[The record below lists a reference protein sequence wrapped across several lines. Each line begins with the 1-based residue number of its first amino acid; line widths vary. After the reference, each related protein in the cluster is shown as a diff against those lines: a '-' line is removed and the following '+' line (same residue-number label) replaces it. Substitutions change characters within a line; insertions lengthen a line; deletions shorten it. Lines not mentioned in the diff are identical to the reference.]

1 MREKSDTARMGA
13 AKAGAWPAIISLES
27 VEGRMTA
34 IDLRS
39 DTVTKPTDEM
49 RSAMASAEVGDDV
62 FGEDPSINE
71 LQERSAALLGKEAGL
86 LTSSGTMSNLIAT
99 LAWGSHGDEIIM
111 GDQAHMFWNE
121 SAGQAALGGVQTR
134 LVPNDSQ
141 GRINPDD
148 VAAAIRPSGNL
159 HFPRTAMIC
168 LENTHNR
175 CSGGVLTPED
185 TKSVSDVA
193 HAAGVPVHLD
203 GARIFNA
210 SVALEVP
217 PAELVREV
225 DDLSFCLSKS
235 LSCPVGSVLV
245 GSQDFI
251 DNAKRW
257 RKMLGGGMRQA
268 GILAAAGLVALD
280 TMIDRLAEDHQ
291 HARRLAHGLANIDG
305 LNVDPESIQTN
316 IVFFEVDEELGTAA
330 DLIAALNRN
339 GVLVSYP
346 GKQSIRMVTHR
357 HITPEDIEEALSRT
371 STAVRELQAA
381 Q

>member
-1 MREKSDTARMGA
+1 
-13 AKAGAWPAIISLES
+13 
-27 VEGRMTA
+27 MTA

-49 RSAMASAEVGDDV
+49 RSAMAAAEVGDDV

-99 LAWGSHGDEIIM
+99 LAWSNHGDEIIM
-111 GDQAHMFWNE
+111 GTEAHMFWNE

-148 VAAAIRPSGNL
+148 VAAAIRPPGNL
-159 HFPRTAMIC
+159 HFPRTSMMC

-217 PAELVREV
+217 PAELARDV

-251 DNAKRW
+251 TNAKRW

-268 GILAAAGLVALD
+268 GVLAAAGLGGP
-280 TMIDRLAEDHQ
+280 RQ
-291 HARRLAHGLANIDG
+291 HD
-305 LNVDPESIQTN
+305 
-316 IVFFEVDEELGTAA
+316 
-330 DLIAALNRN
+330 
-339 GVLVSYP
+339 
-346 GKQSIRMVTHR
+346 
-357 HITPEDIEEALSRT
+357 
-371 STAVRELQAA
+371 
-381 Q
+381 

>member
-1 MREKSDTARMGA
+1 MK
-13 AKAGAWPAIISLES
+13 L
-27 VEGRMTA
+27 

-39 DTVTKPTDEM
+39 DTVTQPTGEM
-49 RSAMASAEVGDDV
+49 RRAMAAAEVGDDV

-71 LQERSAALLGKEAGL
+71 LQERAAAILGKEAGL
-86 LTSSGTMSNLIAT
+86 LTSSGTMSNLIST
-99 LAWGSHGDEIIM
+99 LAYSSHGDEIVM

-121 SAGQAALGGVQTR
+121 SAGQAALAGVQTR
-134 LVPNDSQ
+134 LVPNDPQ
-141 GRINPDD
+141 GRLDPGD
-148 VAAAIRPSGNL
+148 VAGAIRPKGNL
-159 HFPRTAMIC
+159 HFPNTSMVC

-185 TKSVSDVA
+185 TKSVCDVA
-193 HAAGVPVHLD
+193 HDAGVPVHLD

-210 SVALEVP
+210 AIALEVP
-217 PAELVREV
+217 AAELVREV

-251 DNAKRW
+251 DKARRW

-268 GILAAAGLVALD
+268 GVLAAAGLVALD

-291 HARRLAHGLANIDG
+291 NARRLAHGLANIDG
-305 LNVDPESIQTN
+305 LSVDPEQIQTN
-316 IVFFEVDEELGTAA
+316 IVFFDVDPKLGTAA
-330 DLIAALNRN
+330 DMIAALEREN
-339 GVLVSYP
+339 VKVSYP

-357 HITPEDIEEALSRT
+357 HISGEDIEEALSRT
-371 STAVRELQAA
+371 SRAARELRG
-381 Q
+381 

>member
-1 MREKSDTARMGA
+1 
-13 AKAGAWPAIISLES
+13 
-27 VEGRMTA
+27 MTA

-49 RSAMASAEVGDDV
+49 RSAMATAEVGDDV

-99 LAWGSHGDEIIM
+99 LAWSNHGDEIIM
-111 GDQAHMFWNE
+111 GTEAHMFWNE

-159 HFPRTAMIC
+159 HFPRTSMIC

-185 TKSVSDVA
+185 TKSVGDVA

-217 PAELVREV
+217 PAELARDV

-268 GILAAAGLVALD
+268 GVLAAAGLVALD

-291 HARRLAHGLANIDG
+291 HAKRLAAGLANIDG
-305 LNVDPESIQTN
+305 LTVDPESIQTN
-316 IVFFEVDEELGTAA
+316 IVFFEVDEDLGTAA

-357 HITPEDIEEALSRT
+357 HISPEDIEEALSRT
-371 STAVRELQAA
+371 SAAVRELRSAA
-381 Q
+381 

>member
-1 MREKSDTARMGA
+1 
-13 AKAGAWPAIISLES
+13 
-27 VEGRMTA
+27 MTA

-49 RSAMASAEVGDDV
+49 RRAMASAEVGDDV

-71 LQERSAALLGKEAGL
+71 LQERAAALLGKEAGL

-99 LAWGSHGDEIIM
+99 LAWSSKGDEIVM

-121 SAGQAALGGVQTR
+121 GAGQAALAGVQTR

-141 GRINPDD
+141 GRMSADD
-148 VAAAIRPSGNL
+148 VAGAIRPQGNL
-159 HFPRTAMIC
+159 HFPRTSMVC

-185 TKSVSDVA
+185 TKTVCDVA
-193 HAAGVPVHLD
+193 HDAGVPVHLD

-217 PAELVREV
+217 PAELVRDV
-225 DDLSFCLSKS
+225 DELSFCLSKS

-245 GSQDFI
+245 GTQDFI

-268 GILAAAGLVALD
+268 GVLAAAGLVALD

-305 LNVDPESIQTN
+305 LSVDPESIQTN

-339 GVLVSYP
+339 GVQVSYP

-371 STAVRELQAA
+371 SAAVRELQPAA
-381 Q
+381 